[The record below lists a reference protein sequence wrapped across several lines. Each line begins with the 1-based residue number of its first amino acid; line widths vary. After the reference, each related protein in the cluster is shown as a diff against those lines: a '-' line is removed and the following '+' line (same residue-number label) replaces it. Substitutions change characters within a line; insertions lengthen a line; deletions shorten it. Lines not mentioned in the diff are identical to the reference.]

1 MTAAAALGV
10 TRSDVDSFIRRLDKV
25 LMKKNSTASDR
36 AAAVPGL
43 TVSDSEVACQLA
55 AASVTGVSVS
65 AVPGLTVSDSE
76 VACQLASVSVSDG
89 HDHKQLDDD
98 ASSVNG

>member
-55 AASVTGVSVS
+55 
-65 AVPGLTVSDSE
+65 
-76 VACQLASVSVSDG
+76 SVSVSDG